1 MSRFSVSTAT
11 TFSAG
16 PSVKRVTVMNTPNK
30 LTVFRMLITPIFLA
44 VILRESEYRFFTAAF
59 VFVIGAV
66 TDAFDGRL
74 ARKRNQITVVGKLLD
89 PLADKMLTTAALLAF
104 MNLDLCNV
112 WIVMIVLTREFAVT
126 SVRLVASSQGV
137 IIPANIWGKVK
148 TASQMTFT
156 VAIMLLAG
164 LRDIGIF
171 MSLDLALVSNGLLW
185 VTAVLTV
192 VSGIK
197 YLAMS
202 RTMIDFSK

>member
-1 MSRFSVSTAT
+1 
-11 TFSAG
+11 
-16 PSVKRVTVMNTPNK
+16 
-30 LTVFRMLITPIFLA
+30 MLITPIFLA
-44 VILRESEYRFFTAAF
+44 VILHESKYRFFAAAF
-59 VFVIGAV
+59 VFAVGAA

-104 MNLDLCNV
+104 MYLDLCNI

-156 VAIMLLAG
+156 VTIMLLAG

-171 MSLDLALVSNGLLW
+171 LRLDLALVSNGLLW
-185 VTAVLTV
+185 ITAVLAV
-192 VSGIK
+192 VSGVK

>member
-1 MSRFSVSTAT
+1 MLRFSVSTAT

-16 PSVKRVTVMNTPNK
+16 QSVKRVTVMNTPNK

-44 VILRESEYRFFTAAF
+44 VILHESKYRFFAAAF
-59 VFVIGAV
+59 VFAVGAA

-104 MNLDLCNV
+104 MYLDLCNI

-156 VAIMLLAG
+156 VTIMLLAG

-171 MSLDLALVSNGLLW
+171 LRLDLALVSNGLLW
-185 VTAVLTV
+185 ITAVLAV
-192 VSGIK
+192 VSGVK